1 MSLQG
6 SPDTSSRPHNDL
18 LGVLSESD
26 YALIAPHLTL
36 DRCAPNQTIYNPGD
50 NVEAVYFPCDT
61 SAACFVLA
69 VEDGRE
75 VQVVMIGREGALG
88 GIVSHGRLPAFSR
101 SVVRIG
107 GPFARLSIARLEAAK
122 AKSRSLANLFA
133 RYADCLLAQTLQGSA
148 CNAAHSIEQ
157 RAAKWILIMMASTK
171 GDVIPLSHEQLAAML
186 GVGRT
191 YVSRLLMAL
200 RAQGILETRRME
212 LRVLEK
218 ALLRRKSCNCDET
231 VRGHFKEVLG
241 GVYPTA
247 RTRPRG

>member
-1 MSLQG
+1 
-6 SPDTSSRPHNDL
+6 
-18 LGVLSESD
+18 
-26 YALIAPHLTL
+26 
-36 DRCAPNQTIYNPGD
+36 
-50 NVEAVYFPCDT
+50 
-61 SAACFVLA
+61 
-69 VEDGRE
+69 
-75 VQVVMIGREGALG
+75 MIGREGALG